1 MMRRGTGRPTV
12 ARGGTVTGVFT
23 LATTHQA
30 MIEAWRARHGCA
42 SASAAL
48 RQMIEAA
55 EKADAETEPPPG
67 VATS

>member
-1 MMRRGTGRPTV
+1 
-12 ARGGTVTGVFT
+12 VTGVFT